1 MAFKTNISIE
11 NIRTDGITA
20 YVYLHFLSPVP
31 SEINKAYRFYT
42 EYIEQGST
50 FFWTDQVRYWIDRY
64 ATTDTDF
71 SADVSIRRNKVVVLS
86 FDLSQGRLVDNRFVL
101 NIKLHLKKEQL
112 AISKDPT
119 VWNSGVLTLSSR
131 EFSPP
136 EIRCL
141 YINNVANDEGQ
152 TLHGKFKIKYKSSAD
167 KSIIENNATFYVE
180 IYSPNR
186 LLKREKVD
194 LLTSDVTDLN
204 YIEFSTAREEIYE
217 ERISKV
223 EFIILLGDGQRLTSR
238 TFVLDTLKNYV
249 GYLAG
254 PRGFTRILN
263 FLVGKDSSNRVVK
276 NIHKTP

>member
-42 EYIEQGST
+42 EYIDQGST

-64 ATTDTDF
+64 TTTDTDF
-71 SADVSIRRNKVVVLS
+71 STEVSIRRNKVVVLS

-101 NIKLHLKKEQL
+101 NIKLHLKEEHL

-131 EFSPP
+131 EFSSP

-141 YINNVANDEGQ
+141 YINNDVDNK
-152 TLHGKFKIKYKSSAD
+152 TLNGKFKIKYKSSAD

-194 LLTSDVTDLN
+194 WLTNPVSDLN
-204 YIEFSTAREEIYE
+204 YIEFETAGEEIYE

-263 FLVGKDSSNRVVK
+263 FVVRENSSNRLVK

>member
-1 MAFKTNISIE
+1 MAFKTNISVE
-11 NIRTDGITA
+11 NIRVDGITA
-20 YVYLHFLSPVP
+20 YVYLHFLSPAP
-31 SEINKAYRFYT
+31 SETNKAYRFYT
-42 EYIEQGST
+42 EYIDQGST

-71 SADVSIRRNKVVVLS
+71 STDVSIRRNKVVVLS

-101 NIKLHLKKEQL
+101 NIKLHLKEEQL

-141 YINNVANDEGQ
+141 YINNDVNNK

-194 LLTSDVTDLN
+194 LLTSSVSDLN
-204 YIEFSTAREEIYE
+204 YIDFSTVEESYE

-223 EFIILLGDGQRLTSR
+223 EFIILLGNGQRLTSR

-254 PRGFTRILN
+254 PRGFTRIIN
-263 FLVGKDSSNRVVK
+263 FLVWKNDSKHLVK

>member
-20 YVYLHFLSPVP
+20 YVYLHFLSPAP

-42 EYIEQGST
+42 EYIDQGST

-71 SADVSIRRNKVVVLS
+71 STEVSIRRNKVVVLS

-101 NIKLHLKKEQL
+101 NIKLHLKEEQL

-119 VWNSGVLTLSSR
+119 VWDSGVLTLSSR
-131 EFSPP
+131 EFSSP

-141 YINNVANDEGQ
+141 YINNDVDNK

-194 LLTSDVTDLN
+194 LLTSLVSDLN
-204 YIEFSTAREEIYE
+204 YIEFETVEESYE

-238 TFVLDTLKNYV
+238 TFVLDTLKNYA

-263 FLVGKDSSNRVVK
+263 FLVWKGGSKRLVK

>member
-42 EYIEQGST
+42 EYIDQGST

-101 NIKLHLKKEQL
+101 NIKLHLKEEHL

-141 YINNVANDEGQ
+141 YINNDVDNK

-194 LLTSDVTDLN
+194 WLTNPVSDLN
-204 YIEFSTAREEIYE
+204 YIEFETAGEEIYE

-263 FLVGKDSSNRVVK
+263 FVVRENSSNRVVK

>member
-1 MAFKTNISIE
+1 MTASAFKTNISIE

-20 YVYLHFLSPVP
+20 YVYLHFLSPAP
-31 SEINKAYRFYT
+31 SATNKAYRFYT
-42 EYIEQGST
+42 EYIDQGST

-64 ATTDTDF
+64 STTDTDF
-71 SADVSIRRNKVVVLS
+71 STDVSIRRNKVVVLT

-101 NIKLHLKKEQL
+101 NIKLHLKEEQL
-112 AISKDPT
+112 GISKDPT

-141 YINNVANDEGQ
+141 YINNVEQ
-152 TLHGKFKIKYKSSAD
+152 TLQGKFKIKYKSSAD
-167 KSIIENNATFYVE
+167 KAIIENNATFYVE

-194 LLTSDVTDLN
+194 LLTSSVSDLN
-204 YIEFSTAREEIYE
+204 YIEFSTEEEIYE
-217 ERISKV
+217 ERISKI
-223 EFIILLGDGQRLTSR
+223 EFTILLGDGQRLTSR
-238 TFVLDTLKNYV
+238 TFVLDTLKNYTA
-249 GYLAG
+249 YLAG

-263 FLVGKDSSNRVVK
+263 FLVWKNNSKYLVK
-276 NIHKTP
+276 NIHKTS

>member
-1 MAFKTNISIE
+1 MTASAFKTNISIE

-20 YVYLHFLSPVP
+20 YVYLHFLSPAP
-31 SEINKAYRFYT
+31 SEINRAYRFYT
-42 EYIEQGST
+42 EYIDQGST

-64 ATTDTDF
+64 STTDTDF
-71 SADVSIRRNKVVVLS
+71 STEVSIRRNKVVVLT

-101 NIKLHLKKEQL
+101 NIKLHLKEEQL
-112 AISKDPT
+112 GISNDPT

-131 EFSPP
+131 EFSSP

-141 YINNVANDEGQ
+141 YINNVDQ

-167 KSIIENNATFYVE
+167 KAIIENNATFYVE

-194 LLTSDVTDLN
+194 LLTSDVSDLN
-204 YIEFSTAREEIYE
+204 YIEFSTEEESYE
-217 ERISKV
+217 ERISKI
-223 EFIILLGDGQRLTSR
+223 EFTILLGGGQRLTSR
-238 TFVLDTLKNYV
+238 TFVLDTLKNYTA
-249 GYLAG
+249 YLAG

-263 FLVGKDSSNRVVK
+263 FLVWEDGSKHLVK
-276 NIHKTP
+276 NIHKTS

>member
-1 MAFKTNISIE
+1 MTASAFKTNISIE

-20 YVYLHFLSPVP
+20 YVYLHFLSPAP
-31 SEINKAYRFYT
+31 SETNRAYRFYT
-42 EYIEQGST
+42 EYIDQGST

-64 ATTDTDF
+64 SITDTDF
-71 SADVSIRRNKVVVLS
+71 STDVSIRRNKVVVLS

-101 NIKLHLKKEQL
+101 NIKLHLKEEQL

-131 EFSPP
+131 EFSSP

-141 YINNVANDEGQ
+141 YINNVDQ

-167 KSIIENNATFYVE
+167 KAIIENNATFYVE

-194 LLTSDVTDLN
+194 LLTSSVSDLN
-204 YIEFSTAREEIYE
+204 YIEFSTGEEEIYE
-217 ERISKV
+217 ERISKI
-223 EFIILLGDGQRLTSR
+223 ELTILLGDGQRLTSR
-238 TFVLDTLKNYV
+238 TFVLDTLKNYTA
-249 GYLAG
+249 YLAG

-263 FLVGKDSSNRVVK
+263 FLVRVNNSTYLVK
-276 NIHKTP
+276 NIHKPS

>member
-42 EYIEQGST
+42 EYIDQGST

-101 NIKLHLKKEQL
+101 NIKLHLKEEQL

-141 YINNVANDEGQ
+141 YINNDVDNK
-152 TLHGKFKIKYKSSAD
+152 TLNGKFKIKYKSSAD

-194 LLTSDVTDLN
+194 LLTSDVSDLN
-204 YIEFSTAREEIYE
+204 YIEFKTVEESYE

-263 FLVGKDSSNRVVK
+263 FVVRENSSNRLVK